1 MTHGVSEYLPT
12 MPDTIEFTSDS
23 LEQSEHYIDF
33 NSPSSPATC
42 IKHTGE
48 NSLQGKLASCI
59 NFWKYTL
66 CAPEEIL
73 AIIRSGYVI
82 PLKEEPPCKIMQN
95 HSICNKHFEFVDNS
109 IKELLANNCIKQAID
124 IPHVCNPLSVVC
136 NREGKL
142 RLVLDLRFVNRY
154 LWKCKFKYED
164 LRTVMTMFE
173 REDYVITF
181 DLKSGYH
188 HVGMSQHQWKYLGFR
203 WRSQYYVFTV
213 LPFGLSS
220 ACYIFTKLLRPLVRF
235 WRASGIRAVL
245 YIDDGIVAFS
255 SLGQAIVGAEKI
267 RQDLSRAG
275 LTVNA
280 RKSCFEP
287 AQACKWL
294 GFHLDFSVGRIFV
307 SQEKIEALLW
317 SLQQLMKR
325 SEGSPI
331 PVREVAGLV
340 GQIISMSRAVGPLA
354 RMFTRHLYA
363 VVNSRQAWNSWV
375 YLDQKACNELA
386 FWRANIHMVNG
397 QSMWFAASAVR
408 VVYSDA
414 SGFAFGGYCV
424 QHANKLV
431 HGSWSPEECT
441 KSSTWRE
448 IEAVRRVLEEIAP
461 LLAGLCVKW
470 CSDNQNLVRILQAGS
485 KKEHLQDQAV
495 AIFSICAQYSIRLEL
510 TWVPREQNVEADY
523 ISKVLEIDDWML
535 NPQVFEWLES
545 MWGPHTVDRFA
556 NSANTQL
563 PRFNS
568 KFWSWGTEAVDA
580 FTCSWGHENN
590 WICPPPNIIPRV
602 IRHMRNCCAAGT
614 MVVPLWRSA
623 PFWPIICPDGVSFAP
638 FVVDWVVLP
647 SVVDLCLPGVQRKS
661 VFGTGPLPFPMLA
674 LRIMFV

>member
-1 MTHGVSEYLPT
+1 M
-12 MPDTIEFTSDS
+12 
-23 LEQSEHYIDF
+23 
-33 NSPSSPATC
+33 
-42 IKHTGE
+42 
-48 NSLQGKLASCI
+48 
-59 NFWKYTL
+59 
-66 CAPEEIL
+66 
-73 AIIRSGYVI
+73 

-203 WRSQYYVFTV
+203 WRSQCYVFTV
-213 LPFGLSS
+213 FPFGLSS

-235 WRASGIRAVL
+235 WRASGIRAIL
-245 YIDDGIVAFS
+245 YIGDGIVAFS

-280 RKSCFEP
+280 RKSCFE
-287 AQACKWL
+287 
-294 GFHLDFSVGRIFV
+294 
-307 SQEKIEALLW
+307 
-317 SLQQLMKR
+317 
-325 SEGSPI
+325 
-331 PVREVAGLV
+331 
-340 GQIISMSRAVGPLA
+340 
-354 RMFTRHLYA
+354 
-363 VVNSRQAWNSWV
+363 QAWNSWV

-431 HGSWSPEECT
+431 HGS
-441 KSSTWRE
+441 
-448 IEAVRRVLEEIAP
+448 
-461 LLAGLCVKW
+461 
-470 CSDNQNLVRILQAGS
+470 
-485 KKEHLQDQAV
+485 
-495 AIFSICAQYSIRLEL
+495 
-510 TWVPREQNVEADY
+510 
-523 ISKVLEIDDWML
+523 
-535 NPQVFEWLES
+535 
-545 MWGPHTVDRFA
+545 
-556 NSANTQL
+556 
-563 PRFNS
+563 
-568 KFWSWGTEAVDA
+568 
-580 FTCSWGHENN
+580 
-590 WICPPPNIIPRV
+590 
-602 IRHMRNCCAAGT
+602 
-614 MVVPLWRSA
+614 
-623 PFWPIICPDGVSFAP
+623 
-638 FVVDWVVLP
+638 
-647 SVVDLCLPGVQRKS
+647 
-661 VFGTGPLPFPMLA
+661 
-674 LRIMFV
+674 